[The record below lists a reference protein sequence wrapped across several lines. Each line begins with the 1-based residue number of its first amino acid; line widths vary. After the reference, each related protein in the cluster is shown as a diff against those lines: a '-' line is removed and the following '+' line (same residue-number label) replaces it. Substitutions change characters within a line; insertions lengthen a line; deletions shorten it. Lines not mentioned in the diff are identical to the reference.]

1 MAKKNF
7 QSAPKPQSAV
17 SPEAIEAFEK
27 GGVGNDVG
35 KKTVKPANPGTKE
48 PTKRLSI
55 DLPETVHQRFKT
67 ACSATSR
74 KMTQEIEVFIT
85 ERTAELEREAGIT
98 RK

>member
-7 QSAPKPQSAV
+7 QRAPKPQGAV
-17 SPEAIEAFEK
+17 SHEAIEAFEK

-35 KKTVKPANPGTKE
+35 KKSIKPGNANSKE

-55 DLPETVHQRFKT
+55 DLPESVHQRFKT

-74 KMTQEIEVFIT
+74 KMTQEIELFIT
-85 ERTAELEREAGIT
+85 ERTTELEKEAGIT